1 MAGYLLTLTGFAVA
15 IGSEPGSKW
24 YWTGNAI
31 LFVGLFTCLIQVAW
45 RIWHSHR
52 TNQAEARELADLRSR
67 NIVAHWA
74 LQRRSK

>member
-1 MAGYLLTLTGFAVA
+1 MTGYLLTLTGLAVA
-15 IGSEPGSKW
+15 ICSEVGSKW

-31 LFVGLFTCLIQVAW
+31 LFVGLFTCLTQVAW
-45 RIWHSHR
+45 RIWQSHR
-52 TNQAEARELADLRSR
+52 ANQTEARELADLRSR